1 MDGLKYNEH
10 WVDKRSPEELAIV
23 KQLKKWMFKYMQDM
37 LKDPTLE
44 KPVFE
49 SEEEAEKYYNDLL
62 EWELFCLLDE
72 VSDRE
77 LAKSVEDYYKF
88 IRQYRNVEDSV
99 KLCKEKL
106 KKKDK

>member
-1 MDGLKYNEH
+1 MPLEHGEH
-10 WVDKRSPEELAIV
+10 WVDERSEAELAIV
-23 KQLKKWMFKYMQDM
+23 KQLKKWMFQYMQDM
-37 LKDPTLE
+37 QKDPTLE

-49 SEEEAEKYYNDLL
+49 SEEEAEKYNNNLL

-77 LAKSVEDYYKF
+77 LAKSVENYYKF
-88 IRQYRNVEDSV
+88 IRQYRNVKDSV

-106 KKKDK
+106 KKKEK